1 MDVPGH
7 DTACLRP
14 VQLLPPVVYFLSG
27 CRFAHVND
35 SSGTVCTLLTS
46 IQSVQTKQH
55 LRLSAQEGSYTYQQ
69 RPRELAGNWFLQV
82 MGRGAHSVCLNDL
95 PVLAVTRVRNLPDGL
110 LGLCFLSVF
119 SSFLFFLIYAR
130 GIAQELIFN
139 CLLSSVLKHYSMKC
153 TNLR

>member
-1 MDVPGH
+1 MSLVMTLHVSDLSS
-7 DTACLRP
+7 CC
-14 VQLLPPVVYFLSG
+14 PPVVYFLSG

-46 IQSVQTKQH
+46 IQSVQIKQH
-55 LRLSAQEGSYTYQQ
+55 LRLSAQKGSYTYQQ
-69 RPRELAGNWFLQV
+69 RPCELAGNWFLQV

-95 PVLAVTRVRNLPDGL
+95 PVLAVTRVRNLPDGV

-119 SSFLFFLIYAR
+119 SSFPFFLIYAR

>member
-1 MDVPGH
+1 MSLVMTLH
-7 DTACLRP
+7 VSNLSSCC
-14 VQLLPPVVYFLSG
+14 PPVVYFLSG

-69 RPRELAGNWFLQV
+69 RPCELAGNWFLQV

-95 PVLAVTRVRNLPDGL
+95 PILDVNQSKKPSRWCIGAVVFV
-110 LGLCFLSVF
+110 CFFLFSVF
-119 SSFLFFLIYAR
+119 PHICKRNCPGAKIHLFIKL
-130 GIAQELIFN
+130 
-139 CLLSSVLKHYSMKC
+139 CP
-153 TNLR
+153 